1 MTELDLQTIE
11 TIETVGAL
19 VVVLDLDH
27 RIVYWNRSCSDL
39 TGYSLEDVRGRRPWE
54 FLLVPEEVESV
65 KALLADPWPVAQ
77 SRRLSA
83 NYWVTQAGERRWIA
97 WSHTLARGP
106 DGQAQYIVKTGIDRT
121 EPKRLE
127 EALQGSEAR
136 LAGLIDMA
144 ADAIISVD
152 GDQRIAIYNRGAEK
166 IFGWSAAEVMGRPL
180 DMLLPERLRGAHA
193 RHVREFGSGG
203 GDARSLRMGERGLE
217 IIGLRKSGEEFPADA
232 AISRIGDGG
241 TSLFTVIL
249 RDVTAQ
255 QRRETEQKVLA
266 EVGAALVA
274 TLDVDELLASLVRV
288 VVRNLADCCVMDVV
302 AGDGS
307 LRRMKVAHR
316 DPARAELCE
325 RLQRIALDLPR
336 DHPMVAVLER
346 KRPALIAEVSEG
358 RLESLACG
366 EEHLRALQELAPRS
380 LMVLPL
386 LARGQVFGL
395 LTFVSS
401 HPVHRYGPEDLRL
414 AEEVAFRAALAI
426 DNVRLYQD
434 ARRHAD
440 ERLEANQ
447 QMVHATLRA
456 QALANEA
463 EQART
468 RAEASERKLS
478 ELAEFRERF
487 IGILGHDLRNPIGAI
502 QMSISLL
509 ARHGG
514 LDPQDQKVVAR
525 IANSATRMK
534 RMVHQLLD
542 ITRARLGGGFP
553 LTPSLTDLREVCRVV
568 VQEFQASIQLDVQ
581 GDVTGSWDS
590 DRLEEALSN
599 IVGNAIEYAAPGT
612 AVALRAR
619 DSGDEVVVEISNQ
632 GDPIPPDLL
641 PHLFELFRQVNQRR
655 PSPTGHLGLGL
666 YIASQ
671 IVQSHGGTLEARSAG
686 GTTTFV
692 MRLPCAH
699 GAEGPGAV
707 ADPAREPLH

>member
-1 MTELDLQTIE
+1 MNELDLQ

-54 FLLVPEEVESV
+54 FLLVPEEIEPV
-65 KALLADPWPVAQ
+65 KVLLTNGWPGTQ
-77 SRRLSA
+77 PRRLFA
-83 NYWVTQAGERRWIA
+83 NYWVTRTGERRWIA
-97 WSHTLARGP
+97 WSLTLARGP
-106 DGQAQYIVKTGIDRT
+106 DGQAQYIVKTGMDRT

-127 EALQGSEAR
+127 EALRGSEAR

-144 ADAIISVD
+144 ADAIISID

-193 RHVREFGSGG
+193 RHVRELGR
-203 GDARSLRMGERGLE
+203 GDATSRRMGERGLE

-232 AISRIGDGG
+232 AISKIGDGG

-255 QRRETEQKVLA
+255 QRREREQKMLA
-266 EVGAALVA
+266 EVGTALVA
-274 TLDVDELLASLVRV
+274 TLDLDELLASLVRV
-288 VVRNLADCCVMDVV
+288 VVRNMADCCVMDVV
-302 AGDGS
+302 AGDRS

-316 DPARAELCE
+316 DPARWELCE
-325 RLQRIALDLPR
+325 RLQRITLDLRR
-336 DHPMVAVLER
+336 DHPLAAVLER

-358 RLESLACG
+358 RLESVACG
-366 EEHLRALQELAPRS
+366 EEHLRALRELAPRS
-380 LMVLPL
+380 LMILPL

-447 QMVHATLRA
+447 QMVSATLRA
-456 QALANEA
+456 QELTAGA
-463 EQART
+463 EQAKA

-509 ARHGG
+509 ARHGN
-514 LDPQDQKVVAR
+514 LDPHDQKAVAR
-525 IANSATRMK
+525 IASSATRMK
-534 RMVHQLLD
+534 RMVSQLLD
-542 ITRARLGGGFP
+542 LTRARLGGGFP
-553 LTPSLTDLREVCRVV
+553 LAPSLTDLREVCRVV
-568 VQEFQASIQLDVQ
+568 TQEFTASIQLDVR

-612 AVALRAR
+612 AVALQVR
-619 DSGDEVVVEISNQ
+619 DGGDEEVVVEISNQ

-641 PHLFELFRQVNQRR
+641 PHIFEPFRQTNQHRA
-655 PSPTGHLGLGL
+655 SPAGHLGLGL
-666 YIASQ
+666 YIAFQ
-671 IVQSHGGTLEARSAG
+671 IAQSHGGTLEARSEG

-692 MRLPCAH
+692 MRLPRAH
-699 GAEGPGAV
+699 GVEQPEAA
-707 ADPAREPLH
+707 ADPAPAPLH

>member
-1 MTELDLQTIE
+1 
-11 TIETVGAL
+11 
-19 VVVLDLDH
+19 
-27 RIVYWNRSCSDL
+27 
-39 TGYSLEDVRGRRPWE
+39 
-54 FLLVPEEVESV
+54 
-65 KALLADPWPVAQ
+65 
-77 SRRLSA
+77 
-83 NYWVTQAGERRWIA
+83 
-97 WSHTLARGP
+97 
-106 DGQAQYIVKTGIDRT
+106 
-121 EPKRLE
+121 
-127 EALQGSEAR
+127 
-136 LAGLIDMA
+136 
-144 ADAIISVD
+144 
-152 GDQRIAIYNRGAEK
+152 
-166 IFGWSAAEVMGRPL
+166 
-180 DMLLPERLRGAHA
+180 
-193 RHVREFGSGG
+193 
-203 GDARSLRMGERGLE
+203 
-217 IIGLRKSGEEFPADA
+217 
-232 AISRIGDGG
+232 
-241 TSLFTVIL
+241 
-249 RDVTAQ
+249 
-255 QRRETEQKVLA
+255 KVLA

-366 EEHLRALQELAPRS
+366 EEHLRALQELAP
-380 LMVLPL
+380 LPL

-478 ELAEFRERF
+478 ELAEFRELF

-553 LTPSLTDLREVCRVV
+553 LPPPL
-568 VQEFQASIQLDVQ
+568 
-581 GDVTGSWDS
+581 
-590 DRLEEALSN
+590 
-599 IVGNAIEYAAPGT
+599 P
-612 AVALRAR
+612 ALR
-619 DSGDEVVVEISNQ
+619 
-632 GDPIPPDLL
+632 
-641 PHLFELFRQVNQRR
+641 
-655 PSPTGHLGLGL
+655 
-666 YIASQ
+666 
-671 IVQSHGGTLEARSAG
+671 
-686 GTTTFV
+686 
-692 MRLPCAH
+692 
-699 GAEGPGAV
+699 
-707 ADPAREPLH
+707 PL